1 MWGGFVMKKNYV
13 MNRENYG
20 HQKMNLIIHV
30 KKNEKSWIL
39 KTVYGKHLLIFFIF
53 EKIFLSAKVTRFFVL
68 KEPVCCDSQARYK
81 L

>member
-39 KTVYGKHLLIFFIF
+39 KTVYGRIF
-53 EKIFLSAKVTRFFVL
+53 
-68 KEPVCCDSQARYK
+68 
-81 L
+81 

>member
-1 MWGGFVMKKNYV
+1 MMKKNYV

-39 KTVYGKHLLIFFIF
+39 KTVYGKHLLNFFIF
-53 EKIFLSAKVTRFFVL
+53 KKIFLSAKVTRFFVL
-68 KEPVCCDSQARYK
+68 KELVWVECMMF
-81 L
+81 